1 MLRDMSMSNHIGHE
15 AVREALIAANASETV
30 HHAYLF
36 AGPRGVGKYHLARA
50 FIAMVNCVGK
60 APTDGEGRRID
71 SCGSCRSCR
80 RLLPDDLTA
89 PNTHPD
95 LLPLT
100 LGEGE
105 RALKIEA
112 VREVRRVVPFP
123 PIEAAFRF
131 VLIDPAEALTPP
143 AANAL
148 LKVLEEP
155 PSRTRFI
162 VISSQA
168 DALLTTIRSRCQRIA
183 FSPLQD
189 AEVARGLVERF
200 DVDGPTASA
209 AAAMAEGSLG
219 AGLTLL
225 DDPVMQERDTLLA
238 ALAELPP
245 GAIRPA
251 IELANELAEHKA
263 SLRTLFDLLR
273 RVYRDAL
280 LIRVGAESPLSLP
293 RLKETISGPFAVRY
307 GERALML
314 RLELIEET
322 ERGILRRNLN
332 LKVSLERLVIALTA
346 LPGLEGARTGV
357 VP

>member
-1 MLRDMSMSNHIGHE
+1 
-15 AVREALIAANASETV
+15 
-30 HHAYLF
+30 
-36 AGPRGVGKYHLARA
+36 
-50 FIAMVNCVGK
+50 VNCIGA
-60 APTDGEGRRID
+60 APTDDSGRRVD
-71 SCGSCRSCR
+71 SCGTCRSCR
-80 RLLPDDLTA
+80 RLLPSDPKA
-89 PNTHPD
+89 ANTHPD
-95 LLPLT
+95 FLT
-100 LGEGE
+100 LVLGEGE

-112 VREVRRVVPFP
+112 VRAVRRVVPFP

-131 VLIDPAEALTPP
+131 VLIDPAEALTLP

-168 DALLTTIRSRCQRIA
+168 DALLSTIRSRCQRIT
-183 FSPLQD
+183 FSPLKD
-189 AEVARGLVERF
+189 AEVTRGLVERF
-200 DVDGPTASA
+200 EVDQPTATA
-209 AAAMAEGSLG
+209 VAAMAEGSLG

-238 ALAELPP
+238 ALAQLPP
-245 GAIRPA
+245 GAVRPA
-251 IELANELAEHKA
+251 FELANELAEHKA

-280 LIRVGAESPLSLP
+280 LIRVGANSQLSLP
-293 RLKETISGPFAVRY
+293 RMRETISGPFAARY

-314 RLELIEET
+314 RLDLIEET
-322 ERGILRRNLN
+322 ERGIMRRNLN
-332 LKVSLERLVIALTA
+332 LRVSLERLVIALTA
-346 LPGLEGARTGV
+346 PPGLEGARTGV

>member
-1 MLRDMSMSNHIGHE
+1 MSMSNHIGH
-15 AVREALIAANASETV
+15 ANVREALIAANAGDTV

-50 FIAMVNCVGK
+50 FIAMVNCTGN
-60 APTDGEGRRID
+60 APEDDQGRRID
-71 SCGSCRSCR
+71 ACGTCRSCR
-80 RLLPDDLTA
+80 RLLPSDIDA

-95 LLPLT
+95 LLPL
-100 LGEGE
+100 LLKEGE

-112 VREVRRVVPFP
+112 IREVRRVVPFP
-123 PIEAAFRF
+123 PIEAAIRF

-162 VISSQA
+162 VISSQP
-168 DALLTTIRSRCQRIA
+168 DALLTTIRSRCQRVS

-189 AEVARGLVERF
+189 ADVARALIERF
-200 DVDGPTASA
+200 EVDEPTARA
-209 AAAMAEGSLG
+209 VAAMAEGSIG
-219 AGLTLL
+219 AAMTLL
-225 DDPVMQERDTLLA
+225 DDPVMQERESILS
-238 ALAELPP
+238 ALVDLPP
-245 GAIRPA
+245 GAVGPA
-251 IELANELAEHKA
+251 FELANELAEHKA

-280 LIRVGAESPLSLP
+280 LLRVGVNDTLSLP
-293 RLKETISGPFAVRY
+293 QLKTSVSEPFAERY

-314 RLELIEET
+314 RLELIEEV
-322 ERGILRRNLN
+322 ERGIQKRNLN

-346 LPGLEGARTGV
+346 PAGLEGARTGV